1 MTWRLPQRTSSR
13 APFASPVYVIR
24 VFAQRLANAG
34 GARCGAGASPA
45 FAGNLRADTSHRRS
59 VRSLG
64 VSLCGADAG
73 RGIIAPH
80 VQKGLLSIGDDYNIE
95 NDRCERTVHV
105 DCKALRVRNTLL
117 FKDSQGHELC
127 KIPDHPGAG

>member
-1 MTWRLPQRTSSR
+1 
-13 APFASPVYVIR
+13 
-24 VFAQRLANAG
+24 
-34 GARCGAGASPA
+34 
-45 FAGNLRADTSHRRS
+45 

-127 KIPDHPGAG
+127 KIPDHPGAGGAGHGRRGDRRVER